1 MLIIDERLCQKHNL
15 SLFWFKPFGRGFC
28 LLAYDLQGFSLV
40 AQEVGT
46 VCQCPCGDDVR
57 TCLQLFLHE
66 GTSVHVVE
74 GHGTVFR
81 YTDLQMIFEGVG
93 QYLEVLCHGAA
104 AYRIRVFHDETE
116 GSLDKLLAIAFLSH
130 GVAYGQVGHAGL
142 SGCEDEDERVRSGVY
157 AVAYEGGIVVGR
169 HGLGEGDAVSG
180 AGVGKDI
187 FQADAQGIG
196 AEHGRGVLDSLSHG
210 GLDDLRLDSVGGT
223 HERGSSG
230 AVDGFHL
237 EGDRRLQGCRAA

>member
-104 AYRIRVFHDETE
+104 AYRTRVFHDETE
-116 GSLDKLLAIAFLSH
+116 GSLGKLLAIAFLSH
-130 GVAYGQVGHAGL
+130 GVAVVEFRKL
-142 SGCEDEDERVRSGVY
+142 RV
-157 AVAYEGGIVVGR
+157 
-169 HGLGEGDAVSG
+169 
-180 AGVGKDI
+180 
-187 FQADAQGIG
+187 
-196 AEHGRGVLDSLSHG
+196 
-210 GLDDLRLDSVGGT
+210 
-223 HERGSSG
+223 
-230 AVDGFHL
+230 
-237 EGDRRLQGCRAA
+237 